1 MDSIFLNFLTN
12 GIKYRSDKRDSFIKI
27 DYSITGDFITIDIED
42 NGLGIDMKRHR
53 SKLFGMYK
61 TFHKNEDSRGIGL
74 FITKN
79 QIEAM
84 GGRVEAKSEVDKGSV
99 FSIILKKNHSLV

>member
-1 MDSIFLNFLTN
+1 
-12 GIKYRSDKRDSFIKI
+12 
-27 DYSITGDFITIDIED
+27 
-42 NGLGIDMKRHR
+42 
-53 SKLFGMYK
+53 MYK

-99 FSIILKKNHSLV
+99 FSIILKKNHSLSAQKICPLLYLLPLLVASVL